1 MGLILAELPTVPP
14 RIDRKNLRDITVSA
28 GSMIKYDCDISGE
41 PPPSVTWTFDNRK
54 LDSNRHVNINNV
66 DYNSKLVI
74 REAVREDTGEYTIQA
89 TNSSGKDQVTVRV
102 TVTDKPMPPE
112 GPIKVSD
119 VRGTG
124 CKLKWK
130 RPKDDGGS
138 PIEYY
143 QVEKLDPNT
152 GLWVPAGRSN
162 GPEPSAE
169 LNNLTPGTEYQF
181 RVRAVNAEGESEPL
195 KAEEPVLAKDPY
207 GKHEALCDLQYT
219 WLITYLSC
227 IKHTIFFLAT
237 FNLLYLQ
244 RSQARP
250 RT

>member
-1 MGLILAELPTVPP
+1 
-14 RIDRKNLRDITVSA
+14 
-28 GSMIKYDCDISGE
+28 MIKYDCDISGE

-74 REAVREDTGEYTIQA
+74 REAVRDDTGEYTIQA

-112 GPIKVSD
+112 GPIQVSD

-124 CKLKWK
+124 CKLKWR

-162 GPEPSAE
+162 GPEPAAE

-207 GKHEALCDLQYT
+207 GK
-219 WLITYLSC
+219 
-227 IKHTIFFLAT
+227 
-237 FNLLYLQ
+237 
-244 RSQARP
+244 
-250 RT
+250 

>member
-1 MGLILAELPTVPP
+1 MTSAVPP

-74 REAVREDTGEYTIQA
+74 REAVRDDTGEYTIQA

-112 GPIKVSD
+112 GPIQVSD

-124 CKLKWK
+124 CKLKWR

-162 GPEPSAE
+162 GPEPAAE

-207 GKHEALCDLQYT
+207 GK
-219 WLITYLSC
+219 
-227 IKHTIFFLAT
+227 
-237 FNLLYLQ
+237 
-244 RSQARP
+244 
-250 RT
+250 